1 MKKLIIC
8 LFVPTLFTPLS
19 LFAQPSKYLKIG
31 VNYSSCRTKGS
42 KSEPGLTIGFD
53 KNYYPIQSHN
63 GFWGFGISYVQKKAK
78 LENKTWPTDF
88 DPTFSNVEIGDLQ
101 YQIGYLEIPINIGYD
116 IIRENNRI
124 FLKVYT
130 GSSLS
135 IPIHKN
141 SAAGSRTLIL
151 DPDQKGKFKFDYLRW
166 DGVGALSTLAINLH
180 ADVAFYY
187 GRVGIDFHYS
197 RAISEIK
204 PSGALTVQ
212 HKLDS
217 FQITLLYAL

>member
-1 MKKLIIC
+1 MKKLTPC
-8 LFVPTLFTPLS
+8 LVVSTLLMPFS
-19 LFAQPSKYLKIG
+19 LFAQPSTFLKLG
-31 VNYSSCRTKGS
+31 VNYSSFRTEGS
-42 KSEPGLTIGFD
+42 KSEPGLTIGFN
-53 KNYYPIQSHN
+53 KNYYPIQRLN

-116 IIRENNRI
+116 IIREKNRT

-130 GSSLS
+130 GPSLS

-141 SAAGSRTLIL
+141 SEARSRTLIL
-151 DPDQKGKFKFDYLRW
+151 APDQKGKFKFDYLRW
-166 DGVGALSTLAINLH
+166 DGVGALSTFAVNLH
-180 ADVAFYY
+180 ANVAFYY
-187 GRVGIDFHYS
+187 RRLGVDVHYS
-197 RAISEIK
+197 RAISEIE

-217 FQITLLYAL
+217 FQITLMYAL